1 MWLLEAIIEFFVEE
15 LGSFLAVIGC
25 FFLIIVLLFLGLCF

>member
-25 FFLIIVLLFLGLCF
+25 FFLIIVLLFLGLRF

>member
-15 LGSFLAVIGC
+15 LGRFLAVIGC
-25 FFLIIVLLFLGLCF
+25 FFLVVILLFLGFCF